1 MKNIDANKIKLS
13 LKGHTLKEQ
22 FAALDRQ
29 FNELLRDLD
38 QEPLYEDNRLSTYRP
53 VQIARCFEQ
62 KGLQRVR
69 EVSTQEM
76 MDNSEGLRK
85 LLANMLSQCRPGVLS
100 QDDME
105 QMSGING
112 REMRSSL

>member
-1 MKNIDANKIKLS
+1 METIDTNKIKLN
-13 LKGHTLKEQ
+13 LTGHSLKEQ
-22 FAALDRQ
+22 FEALDKQ
-29 FNELLRDLD
+29 FNEFLQDLA
-38 QEPLYEDNRLSTYRP
+38 QESIYEDNRLSTYRP
-53 VQIARCFEQ
+53 VQITRCFEP

-76 MDNSEGLRK
+76 MDNSEGMRK

-100 QDDME
+100 DEDME

-112 REMRSSL
+112 REMRSDL